1 MSSLGHI
8 EAAAVA
14 AVAAPTLNAAQY
26 EALNVLGDS
35 MTAVCQ
41 RLGVVLGDMHRIPGL
56 PEVLQ
61 HQISESWQT
70 IERAR
75 NDVLAELLQLQIAT
89 AQRHQQV
96 SRSRV

>member
-14 AVAAPTLNAAQY
+14 EVAAPILNAAQFD
-26 EALNVLGDS
+26 ALNETADS
-35 MTAVCQ
+35 MNQVCR
-41 RLGVVLGDMHRIPGL
+41 RLGSVLGDMYRIPGL

-61 HQISESWQT
+61 HQISESWQA

-75 NDVLAELLQLQIAT
+75 NEVLAEMLQLQIAT
-89 AQRHQQV
+89 AQRHRQV